1 MCFEREIAKLEK
13 VQIKSARIFHDE
25 HNLQVEILFPL
36 SSRCK
41 YRKLTTFYKMH
52 NTLCPQ
58 YLGNCLPPT
67 VYNINDHNLRN
78 GEMYTTP

>member
-1 MCFEREIAKLEK
+1 MTKLEYACEVLGVCFEREIAKLEK

-41 YRKLTTFYKMH
+41 YRKLTTFNKMH

-58 YLGNCLPPT
+58 YLGNFLPPT
-67 VYNINDHNLRN
+67 V
-78 GEMYTTP
+78 